1 MLSIPLEAANSGS
14 LTHTYCLWKP
24 PLEGLVESWHISS
37 VEARDQLSTR
47 DDLECTEIS
56 SSCSAVF
63 DVPADL
69 TWLSQGISGVE

>member
-1 MLSIPLEAANSGS
+1 M
-14 LTHTYCLWKP
+14 
-24 PLEGLVESWHISS
+24 ESWHISS